1 MTYLNLIP
9 RRSVRTAPARW
20 GFDRLF
26 EDFFRDLDM
35 PPEGVPAFN
44 ARLDVAETDKEVTV
58 TADLPGMEEKDI
70 ELSLNDNV
78 LSLKGE
84 KKAESEEEGKNYYRK
99 ERTYGAFYREVE
111 LPAEIDAAKVAATF
125 KNGVL
130 TVTLPKSEKSKEAS
144 KKIPIKAS

>member
-9 RRSVRTAPARW
+9 RRALRQTPARL

-26 EDFFRDLDM
+26 EEFFRDIDAV
-35 PPEGVPAFN
+35 PEGIPAFS
-44 ARLDVAETDKEVTV
+44 ARLDVAETDKAVTV
-58 TADLPGMEEKDI
+58 TADLPGLEEKDI
-70 ELSLNDNV
+70 ELSLNENV

-84 KKAESEEEGKNYYRK
+84 KKAESEEEGKNFYRK

-111 LPAEIDAAKVAATF
+111 LPAEIDAARVEATF

-130 TVTLPKSEKSKEAS
+130 TVMLPKSEKAKEETR
-144 KKIPIKAS
+144 KIPIKTA

>member
-9 RRSVRTAPARW
+9 RRSVRTAPARL

-26 EDFFRDLDM
+26 EDFFRDLDLA
-35 PPEGVPAFN
+35 PEGVPAFS
-44 ARLDVAETDKEVTV
+44 ARLDVAETEKGVTV
-58 TADLPGMEEKDI
+58 TADLPGLEEKDI
-70 ELSLNDNV
+70 ELSLNENV

-84 KKAESEEEGKNYYRK
+84 RKAETEEEGKNFYRK

-111 LPAEIDAAKVAATF
+111 LPIEVDAARVEATF

-130 TVTLPKSEKSKEAS
+130 TVNLPKSEKSKEET
-144 KKIPIKAS
+144 KKIPIKAA